1 MVISLLLL
9 FSLSH
14 VTCAH
19 GMEEDKVAEIN
30 EVEENN
36 YSEELGAVNSYDMHN
51 TTVNFNTD
59 CYAQQSNNSIY
70 NKLQEA
76 GIAIGKTFYK
86 HPIAYTSILG
96 ASAVAS
102 TVGAYYS
109 LKNHNVYAAFAS
121 GIGML
126 FTIGSISPGVF
137 ARKSDITSIEKNL
150 TNSLKTMHNENKQLH
165 TKIRELD
172 NLSTLI
178 KTLNTN
184 IKTLNTNIKTHNNS
198 RKTICSNLT
207 NNVKNIIDNIDIKT
221 IQNDSDNCP
230 LFFETIK
237 KEIYNSHSC
246 CNPIFQYN
254 EASQTFI
261 KLIHDTLN
269 SICKIKQFFDSA
281 NDKAQS
287 IVSLYNTSNPTHII
301 EKLSYTYTE
310 LIPLGIRLA
319 KALINKREKNN
330 NCYRLISLTE
340 VHNFYEQDK
349 KLAEMYHAKLT
360 NISNQ
365 FYNFYNEHINSTF
378 KKDNISYIKTSEI
391 NTLIE
396 TAIKNTFTSK
406 YSSSRDS

>member
-1 MVISLLLL
+1 MLISLLLL

-19 GMEEDKVAEIN
+19 GMKEDK
-30 EVEENN
+30 
-36 YSEELGAVNSYDMHN
+36 YDAPD

-59 CYAQQSNNSIY
+59 FYAPQSNNSIY
-70 NKLQEA
+70 NKLQET
-76 GIAIGKTFYK
+76 GIAIGRTLYK

-172 NLSTLI
+172 NLSTL
-178 KTLNTN
+178 